1 MDGAILSPATQK
13 AKMLMRILTRY
24 ILVEFLK
31 IFMLALTAS
40 ISLYIIIDIVEN
52 IGNLIHHRIQFWD
65 GLIFF
70 LCKAPFIFYQISP
83 VAVLMATLLSVS
95 IFARSNE
102 IIAAM
107 ANGINILRLSFP
119 FFASAL
125 VICGLN
131 FILSES
137 IIPLANQKV
146 LAINQVID
154 GSIKKTQFAQN
165 NIWFRNN
172 MNIYSIIY
180 IEPQKGVLKGLT
192 IYNFDSD
199 FNIIKRIDAK
209 EVNWIDGRWI
219 AGESELFNFQEGK
232 LLDKS
237 KTAGSTIPLAEK
249 PEDLKNIERLADEM
263 SFRELMR
270 YVNKLKSEGYA
281 ATRYIVDLHSKISFP
296 LVSIIMVMLGIPF
309 ALKSG
314 RHGGIAV
321 GIGASIVI
329 AFSYWV
335 IFAVNT
341 SLGYN
346 DIIPPILAAWL
357 TNFIFAGLGVLMLAY
372 VRQ

>member
-1 MDGAILSPATQK
+1 MK
-13 AKMLMRILTRY
+13 ILTRY
-24 ILVEFLK
+24 ILGEFLK

-40 ISLYIIIDIVEN
+40 ISLYITIDVVEN
-52 IGNLIHHRIQFWD
+52 IGNLIHHHIPFWD

-70 LCKAPFIFYQISP
+70 LCKIPFIFYQISP
-83 VAVLMATLLSVS
+83 VAILMATLLSVS

-102 IIAAM
+102 VTAAM
-107 ANGINILRLSFP
+107 ANGINILKLSFP
-119 FFASAL
+119 FFANAL

-131 FILSES
+131 FMLSES
-137 IIPLANQKV
+137 IIPLANQKI

-154 GSIKKTQFAQN
+154 GSNKKTKFAQD
-165 NIWFRNN
+165 NIWFRDN
-172 MNIYSIIY
+172 MSIYSISY
-180 IEPQKGVLKGLT
+180 IEPQKGILKGLT
-192 IYNFDSD
+192 IYNFDND

-219 AGESELFNFQEGK
+219 ARESKLFNFQEGK
-232 LLDKS
+232 LLNKS
-237 KTAGSTIPLAEK
+237 TTVGDIIPLAEK

-270 YVNKLKSEGYA
+270 YVNKLKREGYA

-296 LVSIIMVMLGIPF
+296 LVSVIMVMLGIPF

-321 GIGASIVI
+321 GAGISIVI
-329 AFSYWV
+329 GFSYWV
-335 IFAVNT
+335 IFAINI

-346 DIIPPILAAWL
+346 DIIPPMMAAWL